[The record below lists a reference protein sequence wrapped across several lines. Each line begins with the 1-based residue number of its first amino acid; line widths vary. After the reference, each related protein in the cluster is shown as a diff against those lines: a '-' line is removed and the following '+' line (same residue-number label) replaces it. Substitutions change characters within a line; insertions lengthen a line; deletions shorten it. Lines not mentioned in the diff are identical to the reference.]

1 MILSNRQNKH
11 EKTFRQWND
20 LDAALENH
28 MNEIFWIIMILVQKG
43 LDKWGDKIIVEARTL
58 ETF

>member
-1 MILSNRQNKH
+1 MVVFSMILSNRQNKH

-43 LDKWGDKIIVEARTL
+43 LDK
-58 ETF
+58 